1 MPNYTFENTKT
12 GENFVEF
19 MPISEKEKFL
29 ADNPHLKFV
38 FTPIYIEQKASKM
51 KPSSEFVERMGL
63 IADSNPG
70 TPLAD
75 KYGRKDQKKDKAT
88 RKVLKKHGVI

>member
-1 MPNYTFENTKT
+1 MESICLRKLLNDK
-12 GENFVEF
+12 
-19 MPISEKEKFL
+19 L
-29 ADNPHLKFV
+29 APQLCHLKFV

-51 KPSSEFVERMGL
+51 KPSSDFVERMGQ

-75 KYGRKDQKKDKAT
+75 KYGRRDQKKDKAT

>member
-1 MPNYTFENTKT
+1 
-12 GENFVEF
+12 
-19 MPISEKEKFL
+19 
-29 ADNPHLKFV
+29 
-38 FTPIYIEQKASKM
+38 M
-51 KPSSEFVERMGL
+51 KPSSEFVERMGQ